1 MWAIMMAEKLKV
13 RPLDLM
19 LEVMWWEKV
28 TETALVTMSVAIQ
41 KGFLLGTLS
50 VTLWVTVTAKK

>member
-1 MWAIMMAEKLKV
+1 MAEKLKV